1 MTWIAVAAG
10 GALGSMA
17 RHGVN
22 VFVNARIGKQTPY
35 ATAIVNL
42 AGCVVI
48 GVLAGLI
55 ASGRLQM
62 SGSMRTFVFV
72 GILGGFTTF
81 STFGL
86 DTFVLAHQGAYP
98 AAFWNVA
105 GQVGLG
111 LLGVLGGF
119 RLGSG

>member
-10 GALGSMA
+10 GALGSIA
-17 RHGVN
+17 RYGVN
-22 VFVNARIGKQTPY
+22 VVVDGRVGKPAPY
-35 ATAIVNL
+35 TTAIVNL

-62 SGSMRTFVFV
+62 TRQMQAFVFV
-72 GILGGFTTF
+72 GVLGGFTTF
-81 STFGL
+81 SSFGL
-86 DTFVLAHQGAYP
+86 DTFVLTQQGAYP

-111 LLGVLGGF
+111 LLGVFAGF
-119 RLGSG
+119 RLGTW